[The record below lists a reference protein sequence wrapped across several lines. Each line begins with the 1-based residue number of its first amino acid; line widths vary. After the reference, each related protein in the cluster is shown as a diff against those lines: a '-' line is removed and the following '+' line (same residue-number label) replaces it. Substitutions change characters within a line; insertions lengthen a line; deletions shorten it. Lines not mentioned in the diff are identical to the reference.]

1 MRQVL
6 FSLLLLLAIALNAR
20 AQDTSALINEALDK
34 VLEPIQFENDIV
46 LPMALKSISDR
57 TGVPIEADPA
67 VWELLPWGEQT
78 TIKATIQNQTL
89 REALTAIT
97 RTFGLTFEVTDESVQ
112 LQPMPALRRLGRRAT
127 LDELQSLS
135 LLAGTTMELK
145 TDQPTVKQLVAWVD
159 QKLIDLKT
167 PYAMENRSS
176 DSVRMDRTIYVPRNA
191 TMMEALDSL
200 ASNTNAT
207 WYPWGK
213 NIVVVPK
220 EDQIRNQLSKTV
232 TLRYN
237 NADVS
242 QVLIELSQRSGVTF
256 SIEPGAIQRIPPEFR
271 NVHLV
276 LDNASIKQAL
286 EHISG
291 FTGLAYVVREEIV
304 YIWNKSSQTIPA
316 RDPAVGIIPLD
327 NGMQLIITQSQL
339 PPDMLEYFKQKRDK
353 ELGKIR
359 VMMDEEGFKPT
370 TQPATKPSEDL

>member
-135 LLAGTTMELK
+135 LLAGTQMELK
-145 TDQPTVKQLVAWVD
+145 TDQPTVKQLIAWVD